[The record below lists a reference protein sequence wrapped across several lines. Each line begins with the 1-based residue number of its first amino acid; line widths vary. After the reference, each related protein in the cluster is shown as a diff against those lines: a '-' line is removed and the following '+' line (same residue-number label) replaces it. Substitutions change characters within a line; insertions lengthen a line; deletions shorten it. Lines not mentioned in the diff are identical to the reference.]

1 MLLRYLSRRLAP
13 KAYSRSRRRR
23 PKGYALP
30 SVIVLSLVLV
40 VSSTALIVRAASERA
55 SGGQDTQIVLARNNA
70 ENGITEI
77 VRQLNGPYS
86 YLAGLN
92 RESWADN
99 ARTESDRQAA
109 YYKSIKS
116 QLEAIKR
123 SGIANNPNV
132 KLGCGTDADGNPAV
146 YTETEIDTLIAQ
158 LEATITQLEG
168 NLPAWIT
175 GQNENDRTIQQ
186 DNGNTV
192 QLVNYAVND
201 EAAPTQATIDVR
213 GNLGI
218 GAEAEIEQTFNLEPR
233 TISPNNSSF
242 LINAGLLFKAGGVSD
257 IGGLDVETARQ
268 DIDGVPVYDF
278 CLANATCIDC
288 ASVDDIERKK
298 NNLAQIAG
306 LLTALGGNYDFPRNA
321 IAAINPDNNQLVKD
335 GEGPALEFITVDLTS
350 NQNGQ
355 GNQKDVGSQAVSNR
369 TLNKKADPPNSGG
382 GNSGGG
388 NSGGGNSGGGNS
400 GGGNSGG
407 GNSGGGNSGGGNSG
421 GGNSGG
427 GNSGGGNSGG
437 GNSGGGNSGGGNSGG
452 GNSGGGNS
460 GGGNSGGGNSG
471 GGNSGGG
478 NSGGGNS
485 GGGNSGGGNSGGGN
499 NKVTTFTVEGDN
511 RTVIRIKANGGEIP
525 QFKIER
531 NNPETPLP
539 IVIIEG
545 SGTLTL
551 NGNDSLGDAFIIAPD
566 VDLDVRG
573 GGGENPPIVRGSLW
587 VNSIVNKSNAGGNGT
602 VFDSK
607 AEILVDPEMRTILDQ
622 FGLAQLAVNTGGG
635 NTPLVTYRLVSSDN
649 NRWTLN

>member
-1 MLLRYLSRRLAP
+1 M
-13 KAYSRSRRRR
+13 
-23 PKGYALP
+23 
-30 SVIVLSLVLV
+30 VLV
-40 VSSTALIVRAASERA
+40 VSSTALMVRAAGERT

-86 YLAGLN
+86 FLAG
-92 RESWADN
+92 ESLPLTN
-99 ARTESDRQAA
+99 ENEIKVGNEIARRVA
-109 YYKSIKS
+109 YYQSIKS
-116 QLEAIKR
+116 QLEAVKS
-123 SGIANNPNV
+123 SGITNNPNV
-132 KLGCGTDADGNPAV
+132 KLGCGTDSNGSPIL
-146 YTETEIDTLIAQ
+146 YTGSEIDTLINQ
-158 LEATITQLEG
+158 LTAAITQLEG
-168 NLPAWIT
+168 DLPDWVT
-175 GQNENDRTIQQ
+175 GNNNSIIQRNNVTTIQLNRYEV
-186 DNGNTV
+186 DNTTSPPQV
-192 QLVNYAVND
+192 
-201 EAAPTQATIDVR
+201 TIEVEGR
-213 GNLGI
+213 LGI
-218 GAEAEIEQTFNLEPR
+218 GAEAIIEQTFDLRLNP
-233 TISPNNSSF
+233 ISADASSF
-242 LINAGLLFKAGGVSD
+242 LVTSGLLFKANESN
-257 IGGLDVETARQ
+257 IGGLDVETVRQ

-278 CLANATCIDC
+278 CLANVTCIDC
-288 ASVDDIERKK
+288 ATVDDVERKK
-298 NNLAQIAG
+298 GNLAQIAG
-306 LLTALGGNYDFPRNA
+306 VLTALGGDYDFPRDL
-321 IAAINPDNNQLVKD
+321 IAEINPNNNELIEKIQKS
-335 GEGPALEFITVDLTS
+335 GGPDLEFITVDLAS

-499 NKVTTFTVEGDN
+499 SGGGNSGGGNSGGGNSGGGNNKVTTFTVEGDN
-511 RTVIRIKANGGEIP
+511 RTVIRIKASGGTIP
-525 QFKIER
+525 QFFIER
-531 NNPETPLP
+531 RDPSTPLP

-602 VFDSK
+602 VFDSR
-607 AEILVDPEMRTILDQ
+607 AEILVDPDMRDILNQ
-622 FGLAQLAVNTGGG
+622 FGLAQLAANTGGG
-635 NTPLVTYRLVSSDN
+635 GNSALVSYRLVSSDN